1 METDNQHEI
10 LLLKGTW
17 TEAMEGTKVDDIMF
31 GLKIYIFIPNKYI
44 YSK

>member
-1 METDNQHEI
+1 VTPWRLIQPGLGQDI
-10 LLLKGTW
+10 W
-17 TEAMEGTKVDDIMF
+17 TEAMEGTKVDNIMF